1 MNNKR
6 ATARMC
12 ALLFL
17 AELAVC
23 ALTAAVYLLLDLVFT
38 KEWFSY
44 KVITGSLLGAV
55 TVTLNFIFL
64 SVSTSRAF
72 DRAVSERGNK
82 EMSEEEIEKFTA
94 EHQGKIQNIIKL
106 SYLIRMLS
114 MVGCLVLAFLLFDY
128 FDVIA
133 TVVPFLLFRPIL
145 SAVALVGNKGEK

>member
-1 MNNKR
+1 MNDKK
-6 ATARMC
+6 APLKAC
-12 ALLFL
+12 ALLFFG
-17 AELAVC
+17 ELIVC
-23 ALTAAVYLLLDLVFT
+23 ALTAGVYLLLDLVFT

-55 TVTLNFIFL
+55 TVTLNFLFL
-64 SVSTSRAF
+64 SISTSRAF
-72 DRAVSERGNK
+72 DRALEARGNG
-82 EMSEEEIEKFTA
+82 EMSEEEIEKFTR

-133 TVVPFLLFRPIL
+133 TVIPFLLFRPIL
-145 SAVALVGNKGEK
+145 SLAALIGNKGAR